1 MCACVVTVCGCVQIE
16 NLKIT
21 KKKIDLIDLF
31 VCLFLSVARGEL
43 GLRKVPVVC

>member
-21 KKKIDLIDLF
+21 KKKLD
-31 VCLFLSVARGEL
+31 LFLSVARGGL